1 MTDDTATDT
10 ISISKKNL
18 EHQQQQRP
26 PPPTPTP
33 LQLPRQT
40 TTLASSRTAI
50 ITNDEAQNNES
61 SVLTTSYKE
70 KIIGWAEKSSFHG
83 ISQITGSNN
92 YLVKLVWLGCLVAS
106 SYLCG
111 KTVVTNLI
119 DYFSYSVDTVVQ
131 LDRDSNVNFPAVTIC
146 RLQICGLDGNEYSRF
161 VDEFLAKENAK
172 RNLSTSE
179 ANVTQLLDAFR
190 VIKGNF

>member
-10 ISISKKNL
+10 ISISKKQL
-18 EHQQQQRP
+18 QQ

-33 LQLPRQT
+33 LQLPRQA
-40 TTLASSRTAI
+40 TTLASPRTAI
-50 ITNDEAQNNES
+50 ITNDDTPNYES
-61 SVLTTSYKE
+61 VSYKE

-83 ISQITGSNN
+83 IPQITGSKN

-161 VDEFLAKENAK
+161 VDEFLARENAK
-172 RNLSTSE
+172 KNLSTSE

-190 VIKGNF
+190 VNFNF